1 MTVEMLSSTAA
12 GTGVFGPEDM
22 LHQLDELMALPGAQ
36 GHHYLVVRQL
46 LVEGRSIQNCSLQ
59 ELQKF
64 TGKSASTCK
73 VIRRFVQ
80 DFALRI
86 SAQGQDSDP
95 CVHGISTC
103 VQHVQNNMHEAESGP
118 LIQQLK
124 DLRWGQKNGR
134 QVQDPE
140 ELIQAHGVE
149 RIREAVEKARRSDV
163 KNPAGF
169 ITWFLRQPAE
179 AVSAPTPVQETAA
192 VLPVLQSA
200 SQHEALAD
208 CRTRTETPELQVTLD
223 WLRGKVRPQTW
234 KSWFE
239 DCRLTRA
246 DNTVTVWL
254 SNRYTR
260 DWVRDEFARLLRTA
274 LEETVG
280 SGMQLMFEVSE

>member
-1 MTVEMLSSTAA
+1 MTVEMQSSTAA

-46 LVEGRSIQNCSLQ
+46 LVEGRSIQNYSLQ

-103 VQHVQNNMHEAESGP
+103 VQHVQYNIHEAETRP
-118 LIQQLK
+118 LTQQLL
-124 DLRWGQKNGR
+124 DLGWGQKKGR

-140 ELIQAHGVE
+140 ELMQTHGIDRVRQALHG
-149 RIREAVEKARRSDV
+149 ATQPDV
-163 KNPAGF
+163 RNPAGF
-169 ITWFLRQPAE
+169 ITWFLRQPASQPASKAE
-179 AVSAPTPVQETAA
+179 TISDSAPTQRSPAPDTPQEL
-192 VLPVLQSA
+192 LPVLA
-200 SQHEALAD
+200 
-208 CRTRTETPELQVTLD
+208 
-223 WLRGKVRPQTW
+223 WLRGEVRPQTW

-246 DNTVTVWL
+246 DDGVVVWL
-254 SNRYTR
+254 ANPYVKHF
-260 DWVRDEFARLLRTA
+260 VRDKFGPLLQTA
-274 LEETVG
+274 VEQNIG
-280 SGMQLMFEVSE
+280 SGLRLSFEDYE